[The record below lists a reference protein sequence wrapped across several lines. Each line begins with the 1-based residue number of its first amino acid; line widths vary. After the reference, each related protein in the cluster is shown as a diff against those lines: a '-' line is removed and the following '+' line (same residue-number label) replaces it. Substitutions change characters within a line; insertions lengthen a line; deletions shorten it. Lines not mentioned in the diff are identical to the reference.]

1 MNINKLISHYFE
13 GIPAPEIFT
22 FDSESIND
30 ECNAIVSNLLK
41 IHDIEL
47 SVVQSFN
54 YCLYEV
60 LDNVLTHSGKNSGVL
75 VSRYSAEKKQIQVL
89 VADDGMGIHKSLT
102 GNDLYKELTEEEALQ
117 HVILD
122 KVTDGKG
129 MGFGLYS
136 TKNLITFA
144 GGTLVIV
151 SGQHKLVYDGLQSS
165 VFEKETTEGT
175 VVYLAVNANREIN
188 ANDVVDNRTDCAA
201 DFNEVFLEDEDL
213 DNLW

>member
-1 MNINKLISHYFE
+1 MNINKLIGMYFA
-13 GIPAPEIFT
+13 GFPTPDIFT

-30 ECNAIVSNLLK
+30 KCNAIVSNLLK

-60 LDNVLTHSGKNSGVL
+60 LDNVLTHSGKKSGVL
-75 VSRYSAEKKQIQVL
+75 VSRYAAEKQQIQVL
-89 VADDGMGIHKSLT
+89 VADDGMGIHKSLIE
-102 GNDLYKELTEEEALQ
+102 NDLYKDLTEKEALQ

-144 GGTLVIV
+144 GGSLVIA
-151 SGQHKLVYDGLQSS
+151 SGQHKLVYDGLRSS
-165 VFEKETTEGT
+165 VCENEKTEGT

-201 DFNEVFLEDEDL
+201 DFNEAFLEDDDL

>member
-13 GIPAPEIFT
+13 GVPAPEIFT
-22 FDSESIND
+22 FDAESVNA
-30 ECNAIVSNLLK
+30 ECNALISELLK
-41 IHDIEL
+41 INDIEL

-60 LDNVLTHSGKNSGVL
+60 LDNVLTHSGKKSGVL
-75 VSRYSAEKKQIQVL
+75 LSRFSTEKQQIQVL
-89 VADDGMGIHKSLT
+89 VADDGIGIHQSLT
-102 GNDLYKELTEEEALQ
+102 ENDTYKHLTEAETLQ

-129 MGFGLYS
+129 MGFGLYT

-144 GGTLVIV
+144 GGLLIIA
-151 SGQHKLVYDGLQSS
+151 SGEHQLTYDGLQST
-165 VFEKETTEGT
+165 VNENERVEGT
-175 VVYLAVNANREIN
+175 VVFMAVNTNREIN

-201 DFNEVFLEDEDL
+201 DFNEAFLEDDDL

>member
-1 MNINKLISHYFE
+1 MNIKKLISHHFE
-13 GIPAPEIFT
+13 SVPVPEIFT
-22 FDSESIND
+22 FDAESINA
-30 ECNAIVSNLLK
+30 ECNALIAEFLK
-41 IHDIEL
+41 INDIEL
-47 SVVQSFN
+47 SIVQSFN

-60 LDNVLTHSGKNSGVL
+60 LDNVLTHSGKMSGVL

-89 VADDGMGIHKSLT
+89 VADDGMGIHKSLIE
-102 GNDLYKELTEEEALQ
+102 NDLYRNLTEKEALQ

-129 MGFGLYS
+129 MGFGLYT

-144 GGTLVIV
+144 GGLLIIA
-151 SGQHKLVYDGLQSS
+151 SGEHQLKYDGLQSTVS
-165 VFEKETTEGT
+165 EIERVDGT
-175 VVYLAVNANREIN
+175 VVFMAVNTNREID

-201 DFNEVFLEDEDL
+201 DFNETFLEDDDL

>member
-1 MNINKLISHYFE
+1 MNINKLINHYFE
-13 GIPAPEIFT
+13 GVPAPEIFT
-22 FDSESIND
+22 FDAESINA
-30 ECNAIVSNLLK
+30 ECNALVSELLK
-41 IHDIEL
+41 INDIEL

-60 LDNVLTHSGKNSGVL
+60 LDNVLTHSGKKSGVL
-75 VSRYSAEKKQIQVL
+75 LSRFSTEKQQIQVL
-89 VADDGMGIHKSLT
+89 VADDGIGIHQSLT
-102 GNDLYKELTEEEALQ
+102 ENATYKHLTEAETLQ

-129 MGFGLYS
+129 MEFGLYT

-144 GGTLVIV
+144 GGLLIIA
-151 SGQHKLVYDGLQSS
+151 SGEHQLTYDGLQSTVS
-165 VFEKETTEGT
+165 EIERLEGT
-175 VVYLAVNANREIN
+175 VVFMAVNTNREIN

-201 DFNEVFLEDEDL
+201 DFNETFLEDDDL

>member
-1 MNINKLISHYFE
+1 MNINKLIGMYFE
-13 GIPAPEIFT
+13 GFPTPEIFT

-75 VSRYSAEKKQIQVL
+75 VSRYSEEKKQIQVL
-89 VADDGMGIHKSLT
+89 VADDGMGIHKSLIE
-102 GNDLYKELTEEEALQ
+102 NDLYKDLTEAETLQ
-117 HVILD
+117 YVILD

-144 GGTLVIV
+144 GGTLVIA
-151 SGQHKLVYDGLQSS
+151 SGQHKLVYDGLQST
-165 VFEKETTEGT
+165 VCEIENAEGT
-175 VVYLAVNANREIN
+175 VVYLAVNTNKEIN
-188 ANDVVDNRTDCAA
+188 ANDVVDNRTDCAT
-201 DFNEVFLEDEDL
+201 DFNEAFLEDDNL

>member
-1 MNINKLISHYFE
+1 MCSL
-13 GIPAPEIFT
+13 
-22 FDSESIND
+22 
-30 ECNAIVSNLLK
+30 
-41 IHDIEL
+41 
-47 SVVQSFN
+47 N

-165 VFEKETTEGT
+165 VCEKETTEGT

>member
-13 GIPAPEIFT
+13 GFPAPEIFT

-102 GNDLYKELTEEEALQ
+102 GNNLYKELTEEEALQ

-165 VFEKETTEGT
+165 VCEKETTEGT

>member
-1 MNINKLISHYFE
+1 MNINKLIQLYFE
-13 GIPAPEIFT
+13 GSPTPEIFT

-60 LDNVLTHSGKNSGVL
+60 LDNVLTHSGKKSGIL
-75 VSRYSAEKKQIQVL
+75 VSRYAAEKQQIQVL
-89 VADDGMGIHKSLT
+89 VADDGMGIHRSLT
-102 GNDLYKELTEEEALQ
+102 ENDLYKDLTEAEALQ

-144 GGTLVIV
+144 GGTLVIA
-151 SGQHKLVYDGLQSS
+151 SGQHKLVYDGLRSS
-165 VFEKETTEGT
+165 VCENEKTEGT
-175 VVYLAVNANREIN
+175 IVFLAVNANREIN

-201 DFNEVFLEDEDL
+201 DFNEAFLEDDDL

>member
-1 MNINKLISHYFE
+1 MNIKKLISHHFE
-13 GIPAPEIFT
+13 SVPVPEIFT
-22 FDSESIND
+22 FDAESINA
-30 ECNAIVSNLLK
+30 ECNALIAEFLK
-41 IHDIEL
+41 INDIEL
-47 SVVQSFN
+47 SIIQSFN

-60 LDNVLTHSGKNSGVL
+60 LDNVLTHSGKMSGVL

-89 VADDGMGIHKSLT
+89 VADDGMGIHKSLIE
-102 GNDLYKELTEEEALQ
+102 NDLYKDLTEAEALQ

-144 GGTLVIV
+144 GGTLVIA
-151 SGQHKLVYDGLQSS
+151 SGQHKLVYDGLQST
-165 VFEKETTEGT
+165 VCEIENTEGT

-201 DFNEVFLEDEDL
+201 DFNEAFLEDDDL

>member
-13 GIPAPEIFT
+13 GVPAPEIFT
-22 FDSESIND
+22 FDAESINA
-30 ECNAIVSNLLK
+30 ECNALISELLK
-41 IHDIEL
+41 INDIEL

-60 LDNVLTHSGKNSGVL
+60 LDNVLTHSGKKSGVL
-75 VSRYSAEKKQIQVL
+75 LSRFSTEKQQIQVL
-89 VADDGMGIHKSLT
+89 VADDGIGIHQSLT
-102 GNDLYKELTEEEALQ
+102 ENDTYKHLTEAETLQ

-129 MGFGLYS
+129 MGFGLYT

-144 GGTLVIV
+144 GGLLIIA
-151 SGQHKLVYDGLQSS
+151 SGEHQLSYDGQQSTVS
-165 VFEKETTEGT
+165 EIERVGGT
-175 VVYLAVNANREIN
+175 VVFMAVNTNREIN

-201 DFNEVFLEDEDL
+201 DFNETFLEDDDL

>member
-1 MNINKLISHYFE
+1 MNINKLIQLYFE
-13 GIPAPEIFT
+13 GSPTPEIFT

-30 ECNAIVSNLLK
+30 ECNAIVSTLLK

-60 LDNVLTHSGKNSGVL
+60 LDNVLTHSGKKSGIL
-75 VSRYSAEKKQIQVL
+75 VSRYAAEKQQIQVL
-89 VADDGMGIHKSLT
+89 VADDGMGIHRSLT
-102 GNDLYKELTEEEALQ
+102 ENDLYKDLTEAEALQ

-144 GGTLVIV
+144 GGTLVIA
-151 SGQHKLVYDGLQSS
+151 SGQHKLVYDGLRSS
-165 VFEKETTEGT
+165 VCENEKTEGT
-175 VVYLAVNANREIN
+175 IVFLAVNANREIN

-201 DFNEVFLEDEDL
+201 DFNEVFLDDDDL

>member
-1 MNINKLISHYFE
+1 MNINKLIQLYFE
-13 GIPAPEIFT
+13 GSPTPEIFT

-30 ECNAIVSNLLK
+30 ECNAIVSTLLK

-60 LDNVLTHSGKNSGVL
+60 LDNVLTHSGKKSGIL
-75 VSRYSAEKKQIQVL
+75 VSWYAAEKQQIQVL
-89 VADDGMGIHKSLT
+89 VADDGMGIHRSLT
-102 GNDLYKELTEEEALQ
+102 ENDLYKDLTEAEALQ

-144 GGTLVIV
+144 GGTLVIA
-151 SGQHKLVYDGLQSS
+151 SGQHKLVYDGLRSS
-165 VFEKETTEGT
+165 VCENEKTEGT
-175 VVYLAVNANREIN
+175 IVFLAVNANREIN

-201 DFNEVFLEDEDL
+201 DFNEAFLEDDDL

>member
-13 GIPAPEIFT
+13 GFPAPEIFT

-102 GNDLYKELTEEEALQ
+102 GNNLYKELTEEEALQ

-144 GGTLVIV
+144 GGTLVII

-165 VFEKETTEGT
+165 VCEKETTEGT

>member
-13 GIPAPEIFT
+13 GVPAPEIFT
-22 FDSESIND
+22 FDAESINA
-30 ECNAIVSNLLK
+30 ECNALIAELLK
-41 IHDIEL
+41 INDIEL

-60 LDNVLTHSGKNSGVL
+60 LDNVLTHSGKKSGVL
-75 VSRYSAEKKQIQVL
+75 LSRFSTEKQQIQVL
-89 VADDGMGIHKSLT
+89 VADDGIGIHQSLT
-102 GNDLYKELTEEEALQ
+102 ENDTYKHLTEAETLQ

-129 MGFGLYS
+129 MGFGLYT

-144 GGTLVIV
+144 GGLLVIASGEHQLTYEGQQSIV
-151 SGQHKLVYDGLQSS
+151 SEIKRV
-165 VFEKETTEGT
+165 EGT
-175 VVYLAVNANREIN
+175 IVFMAVNTNREIN

-201 DFNEVFLEDEDL
+201 DFNETFLEDDDL

>member
-1 MNINKLISHYFE
+1 MNINKLIQLYFE
-13 GIPAPEIFT
+13 GSPTPEIFT

-30 ECNAIVSNLLK
+30 ECNAIVSTLLK

-60 LDNVLTHSGKNSGVL
+60 LDNVLTHSGKKSGIL
-75 VSRYSAEKKQIQVL
+75 VSRYAAEKQQIQVL
-89 VADDGMGIHKSLT
+89 VADDGMGIHRSLT
-102 GNDLYKELTEEEALQ
+102 ENDLYKDLTEAEALQ

-144 GGTLVIV
+144 GGTLVIA
-151 SGQHKLVYDGLQSS
+151 SGQHKLVYDGLRSS
-165 VFEKETTEGT
+165 VCENEKTEGT

-201 DFNEVFLEDEDL
+201 DFNEVFLDDDDL

>member
-1 MNINKLISHYFE
+1 MNINKLIGMYFA
-13 GIPAPEIFT
+13 GFPTPDILT

-60 LDNVLTHSGKNSGVL
+60 LDNVLTHSGKKSGVL
-75 VSRYSAEKKQIQVL
+75 VSRYAAEKQQIQVL
-89 VADDGMGIHKSLT
+89 VADDGMGIHKSLIE
-102 GNDLYKELTEEEALQ
+102 NDLYKDLTEKEALQ

-144 GGTLVIV
+144 GGSLVIA
-151 SGQHKLVYDGLQSS
+151 SGQHKLVYDGLRSS
-165 VFEKETTEGT
+165 VCENEKTEGT

-201 DFNEVFLEDEDL
+201 DFNEAFLEDDDL

>member
-1 MNINKLISHYFE
+1 MNINKLINHYFE

-22 FDSESIND
+22 FDAESINV
-30 ECNAIVSNLLK
+30 ECNSLISGLLNN
-41 IHDIEL
+41 HEIEL

-60 LDNVLTHSGKNSGVL
+60 LDNVLTHSEKKSGVL
-75 VSRYSAEKKQIQVL
+75 LSRYSKEKQQIQVL
-89 VADDGMGIHKSLT
+89 VADDGIGIHKSLT
-102 GNDLYKELTEEEALQ
+102 ENATYKHLTEAEALQ

-129 MGFGLYS
+129 MGFGLYT

-144 GGTLVIV
+144 GGVLIIA
-151 SGQHKLVYDGLQSS
+151 SGDHQLTYDGHQSTVS
-165 VFEKETTEGT
+165 EIERVEGT
-175 VVYLAVNANREIN
+175 VVFMAVNANREIN
-188 ANDVVDNRTDCAA
+188 ANDVVDNRTDCVA
-201 DFNEVFLEDEDL
+201 DFNEAFLEDEDL

>member
-1 MNINKLISHYFE
+1 M
-13 GIPAPEIFT
+13 
-22 FDSESIND
+22 
-30 ECNAIVSNLLK
+30 
-41 IHDIEL
+41 
-47 SVVQSFN
+47 
-54 YCLYEV
+54 
-60 LDNVLTHSGKNSGVL
+60 LTHSGKNSGVL
-75 VSRYSAEKKQIQVL
+75 VSRYSAKKKQIQVL
-89 VADDGMGIHKSLT
+89 VADDGMGIHRSLT
-102 GNDLYKELTEEEALQ
+102 ENDLYKGLTEAEALQ

-144 GGTLVIV
+144 GGTLVIA
-151 SGQHKLVYDGLQSS
+151 SGLHKLVYDGMQST
-165 VFEKETTEGT
+165 VCEIENTDGT

-201 DFNEVFLEDEDL
+201 DFNEAFLEDDDL

>member
-1 MNINKLISHYFE
+1 MNINKLINHYFE
-13 GIPAPEIFT
+13 GVPAPEIFT
-22 FDSESIND
+22 FDAESINA
-30 ECNAIVSNLLK
+30 ECNALVSELLK
-41 IHDIEL
+41 INDIEL

-60 LDNVLTHSGKNSGVL
+60 LDNVLTHSGKKSGVL
-75 VSRYSAEKKQIQVL
+75 LSRFSTEKQQIQVL
-89 VADDGMGIHKSLT
+89 VGDDGIGIHQSLT
-102 GNDLYKELTEEEALQ
+102 ENATYKHLTEAETLQ

-129 MGFGLYS
+129 MGFGLYT

-144 GGTLVIV
+144 GGLLIIA
-151 SGQHKLVYDGLQSS
+151 SGEQQLTYDGLQSTVS
-165 VFEKETTEGT
+165 EIERLEGT
-175 VVYLAVNANREIN
+175 VVFMAVNTNREIN

-201 DFNEVFLEDEDL
+201 DFNETFLEDDDL

>member
-1 MNINKLISHYFE
+1 MNINKLINHYFE
-13 GIPAPEIFT
+13 GVPAPEVFT
-22 FDSESIND
+22 FDAESINA
-30 ECNAIVSNLLK
+30 ECNALISELLK
-41 IHDIEL
+41 INDIEL

-60 LDNVLTHSGKNSGVL
+60 LDNVLTHSGKKSGVL
-75 VSRYSAEKKQIQVL
+75 LSRFSTEKQQIQVL
-89 VADDGMGIHKSLT
+89 VADDGIGIHQSLT
-102 GNDLYKELTEEEALQ
+102 GNTTYKNLTEAETLE

-129 MGFGLYS
+129 MGFGLYT

-144 GGTLVIV
+144 GGLLIIA
-151 SGQHKLVYDGLQSS
+151 SGEHQLTYDGLQST
-165 VFEKETTEGT
+165 VNENERVEGT
-175 VVYLAVNANREIN
+175 VVFMAVNTNREIN

-201 DFNEVFLEDEDL
+201 DFNEAFLEDDDL

>member
-1 MNINKLISHYFE
+1 MMRRVIN
-13 GIPAPEIFT
+13 A
-22 FDSESIND
+22 
-30 ECNAIVSNLLK
+30 ECNALISELLK
-41 IHDIEL
+41 INDIEL

-60 LDNVLTHSGKNSGVL
+60 LDNVLTHSGKKSGVL
-75 VSRYSAEKKQIQVL
+75 LSRFSTEKQQIQVL
-89 VADDGMGIHKSLT
+89 VADDGIGIHQSLT
-102 GNDLYKELTEEEALQ
+102 ENDTYKHLTEAETLQ

-129 MGFGLYS
+129 MGFGLYT

-144 GGTLVIV
+144 GGLLIIA
-151 SGQHKLVYDGLQSS
+151 SGEHQLSYDGQQSTVS
-165 VFEKETTEGT
+165 EIERVGGT
-175 VVYLAVNANREIN
+175 VVFMAVNTNREIN

-201 DFNEVFLEDEDL
+201 DFNETFLEDDDL

>member
-1 MNINKLISHYFE
+1 MRRVIN
-13 GIPAPEIFT
+13 A
-22 FDSESIND
+22 
-30 ECNAIVSNLLK
+30 ECNALISELLK
-41 IHDIEL
+41 INDIEL

-60 LDNVLTHSGKNSGVL
+60 LDNVLTHSGKKSGVL
-75 VSRYSAEKKQIQVL
+75 LSRFSTEKQQIQVL
-89 VADDGMGIHKSLT
+89 VADDGIGIHQSLT
-102 GNDLYKELTEEEALQ
+102 ENDTYKHLTEAETLQ

-129 MGFGLYS
+129 MGFGLYT

-144 GGTLVIV
+144 GGLLIIA
-151 SGQHKLVYDGLQSS
+151 SGEHQLSYDGQQSTVS
-165 VFEKETTEGT
+165 EIERVGGT
-175 VVYLAVNANREIN
+175 VVFMAVNTNREIN

-201 DFNEVFLEDEDL
+201 DFNETFLEDDDL

>member
-1 MNINKLISHYFE
+1 MSINKLISHYFE

-165 VFEKETTEGT
+165 VCEKETTEGT

>member
-1 MNINKLISHYFE
+1 MNINKLIGMYFE
-13 GIPAPEIFT
+13 GLPNPDIFT
-22 FDSESIND
+22 FDSESVND
-30 ECNAIVSNLLK
+30 ECNAIVSSLLK

-75 VSRYSAEKKQIQVL
+75 VSRYSAEKKQIQIL
-89 VADDGMGIHKSLT
+89 VADDGMGVHKSLIE
-102 GNDLYKELTEEEALQ
+102 NDLYKDLTEVEALQ

-144 GGTLVIV
+144 GGSLVIA
-151 SGQHKLVYDGLQSS
+151 SGQHKLVYDGLQST
-165 VFEKETTEGT
+165 VCEIENTDGT

-188 ANDVVDNRTDCAA
+188 ANDVVDNRTDCAT
-201 DFNEVFLEDEDL
+201 DFNEVFLEDDDL

>member
-1 MNINKLISHYFE
+1 MNINKLIGMYFA
-13 GIPAPEIFT
+13 GFPTPDIFT

-60 LDNVLTHSGKNSGVL
+60 LDNVLTHSGKKSGVL
-75 VSRYSAEKKQIQVL
+75 VSRYAAEKQQIQVL
-89 VADDGMGIHKSLT
+89 VADDGMGIHKSLIE
-102 GNDLYKELTEEEALQ
+102 NDLYKDLTEKEALQ

-144 GGTLVIV
+144 GGTLVIA
-151 SGQHKLVYDGLQSS
+151 SGQHKLVYDGLRSS
-165 VFEKETTEGT
+165 VCENEKTEGT
-175 VVYLAVNANREIN
+175 IVFLAVNANREIN

-201 DFNEVFLEDEDL
+201 DFNEAFLEDDDL